1 MRRILLLLVPLLWLA
16 QAATAEDAGLPQAQ
30 IATSLGTITI
40 ALDRANAP
48 ATVANFIHYAK
59 AGHFDNTLFYRVV
72 PHFVIQAGDIDAK
85 GHALPEYAP
94 IPLESANGLKNVR
107 GSIAM
112 ARTDEPNS
120 AGSAF
125 FINLA
130 NNRSLNP
137 KPGDAPNTTGYA
149 VFGKVVEGMDV
160 VDAIAAVP
168 IGGGA
173 GPFPEAAPAT
183 PVVIDKVTVS
193 DLTP

>member
-1 MRRILLLLVPLLWLA
+1 MKRILLLLAPVLWLT
-16 QAATAEDAGLPQAQ
+16 QAAMAEDASLPQAQ
-30 IATSLGTITI
+30 IVTSLGTITI

-48 ATVANFIHYAK
+48 ATVANFIHYVK
-59 AGHFDNTLFYRVV
+59 AGHYDNILFYRVV

-85 GHALPEYAP
+85 GRALPEYAP

-112 ARTDEPNS
+112 ARQDKPDS
-120 AGSAF
+120 AGSDF

-130 NNRSLNP
+130 NNRPLNP

-149 VFGKVVEGMDV
+149 VFGKVIDGMDV

-173 GPFPEAAPAT
+173 GPFPEASPKT
-183 PVVIDKVTVS
+183 PVLIEKVTVS
-193 DLTP
+193 EPAP

>member
-1 MRRILLLLVPLLWLA
+1 MRPILLLLVPLLWLA
-16 QAATAEDAGLPQAQ
+16 QAAAAEDLGPLAR
-30 IATSLGTITI
+30 IETSLGTITI
-40 ALDRANAP
+40 ALDRAHAP

-72 PHFVIQAGDIDAK
+72 PHFVIQAGSIDAK

-112 ARTDEPNS
+112 ARSGKPDS
-120 AGSAF
+120 AGADF

-130 NNRSLNP
+130 NNRPLDP
-137 KPGDAPNTTGYA
+137 KSGEAPNTTGYA
-149 VFGKVVEGMDV
+149 VFGKVIEGMDV

-168 IGGGA
+168 LGGGT
-173 GPFPEAAPAT
+173 GPFPEASPKE
-183 PVVIDKVTVS
+183 PVVIEKVTVS
-193 DLTP
+193 EAPAQ